1 MPLYDVIDT
10 YLECEYSDF
19 LMNILKLVNGKL
31 NVHIVSRNDNNN
43 IYIIKKIINKI
54 WSCDISDFNNI
65 TIDDDCKKYY
75 KDTMKYSNKKQD
87 DCIYMYE
94 HNIRVNTINIKLLF
108 TDFKKFKFTEQKY
121 YIQYLEYVI
130 NLNTLNKIHY
140 VVIINNFD
148 YALNEYY
155 KSIVYMIE
163 KHNIQFIIFTSNSN
177 IKYTFKSFFV
187 TLPFIF
193 LRSNKLYITAY
204 NNFKCDNN
212 VPSSLITDYMTS
224 IKLNYNTL
232 CNIVNYDIYK
242 IVIICKLYLYYLI
255 NDKGV
260 HNAADN
266 FIKESITTVN
276 IDNNIKHLEV
286 EINNKLDNEY
296 KFMYFINNYVNKY
309 FIINKYLMFLA
320 EHIIL
325 YHMTRYHIEHSSVSK
340 KTLQTLYT
348 KYKSINANIRYL
360 TYILSSN
367 IDTIEYLLI
376 KLQSIMNYKYYIITT
391 ICEYLILIQTNDITA
406 INNYKIVINTLL
418 LSCIY
423 NEPVL
428 CTVHNIVYTLLN
440 NNVNQLLDKLLYLK
454 EMIKHIR
461 LCTNIETKNKNIN
474 NKFNKML
481 FILNNNNVI

>member
-10 YLECEYSDF
+10 YLECEYNDF

-54 WSCDISDFNNI
+54 WGCDISGFNNI
-65 TIDDDCKKYY
+65 TIDDECNKYY
-75 KDTMKYSNKKQD
+75 KDTMNYSNKKQND
-87 DCIYMYE
+87 SIYMYE
-94 HNIRVNTINIKLLF
+94 NNVRVNTINIKLLF

-121 YIQYLEYVI
+121 YIQYLEYII
-130 NLNTLNKIHY
+130 NLNTINKIHY
-140 VVIINNFD
+140 IVIINNFD
-148 YALNEYY
+148 YVLNEYY

-163 KHNIQFIIFTSNSN
+163 KNNLQFIIFTSNSN

-187 TLPFIF
+187 TLPFVF

-204 NNFKCDNN
+204 NNFKHNN
-212 VPSSLITDYMTS
+212 APSSLITDYMTS

-242 IVIICKLYLYYLI
+242 IVIMCKLYVYYLI

-260 HNAADN
+260 HYATDN
-266 FIKESITTVN
+266 FIKESITTAN

-286 EINNKLDNEY
+286 EINNKLDSEY

-325 YHMTRYHIEHSSVSK
+325 YHMTRHYIEQSSVSK

-348 KYKSINANIRYL
+348 KYKVINANIRYL

-376 KLQSIMNYKYYIITT
+376 KLQSIMNYKYSIITT
-391 ICEYLILIQTNDITA
+391 ICEYLMLLQTNNITS
-406 INNYKIVINTLL
+406 INNYKVTINTLI

-428 CTVHNIVYTLLN
+428 CNVHNIVYTLLN
-440 NNVNQLLDKLLYLK
+440 NNVNQLLDRLLYLK
-454 EMIKHIR
+454 EMIKHIT
-461 LCTNIETKNKNIN
+461 LCTNIETKNKHIN